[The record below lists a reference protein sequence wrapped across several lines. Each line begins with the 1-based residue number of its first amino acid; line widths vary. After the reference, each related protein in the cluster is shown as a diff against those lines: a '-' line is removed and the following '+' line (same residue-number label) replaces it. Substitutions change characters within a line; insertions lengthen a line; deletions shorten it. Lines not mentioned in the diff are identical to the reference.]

1 MRLSR
6 QLLVLLILMTL
17 LHPALSD
24 EIVVRDGVIT
34 NIPAHPRLYVPTAE
48 ALASS
53 AYNEETLTPL
63 IEETAR
69 RYGLEPELVKAVVK
83 IESAFY
89 PKAHSKAGAMG
100 LMQLMP
106 ATAAELGVADPW
118 DPVANLD
125 GGCRYLAQMLTRFGD
140 LKLALAAFN
149 AGPSAV
155 EHYRAVP
162 PYDETQ
168 AYVVKVLTSY
178 HNYGGSGEEVITAG
192 EPVSAPIYIAPDGT
206 MTNIPPLE

>member
-1 MRLSR
+1 MKRILQLSG
-6 QLLVLLILMTL
+6 LLLLL
-17 LHPALSD
+17 LLSSAAAD
-24 EIVVRDGVIT
+24 EIVVRNGVIT

-53 AYNEETLTPL
+53 AQNEETLTPL

-69 RYGLEPELVKAVVK
+69 RYGLEPELVRAVVK
-83 IESAFY
+83 TESAFY
-89 PKAHSKAGAMG
+89 PRAHSKAGAMG

-106 ATAAELGVADPW
+106 STAADLGVADPW

-140 LKLALAAFN
+140 IKLALAAYN
-149 AGPSAV
+149 AGPGAV
-155 EHYRAVP
+155 EHYRAIP

-168 AYVVKVLTSY
+168 TYVVKVLASY
-178 HNYGGSGEEVITAG
+178 HSYGGSDEEVDAVTA
-192 EPVSAPIYIAPDGT
+192 ETDSTPVYISPDGT

>member
-1 MRLSR
+1 MRLSH
-6 QLLVLLILMTL
+6 QLVGLLLLLIL
-17 LHPALSD
+17 LSSAVAD
-24 EIVVRDGVIT
+24 EIVMRDGVIT

-53 AYNEETLTPL
+53 AQNEATLTPL

-69 RYGLEPELVKAVVK
+69 RYGLEPELVRAVVR

-106 ATAAELGVADPW
+106 GTAADLGVADPW

-125 GGCRYLAQMLTRFGD
+125 GVCRYLAQMLTRFGD
-140 LKLALAAFN
+140 LRLALAAYN
-149 AGPSAV
+149 AGPGAV
-155 EHYRAVP
+155 EHYRAIP
-162 PYDETQ
+162 PYEETQ
-168 AYVVKVLTSY
+168 AYVVKVLASY
-178 HNYGGSGEEVITAG
+178 HSYGGSGEETVTTTTVSST
-192 EPVSAPIYIAPDGT
+192 PVYISADGT
-206 MTNIPPLE
+206 MTNVPPLE

>member
-1 MRLSR
+1 MRFSR
-6 QLLVLLILMTL
+6 QLLVLLILTTL
-17 LHPALSD
+17 LQSTLAD
-24 EIVVRDGVIT
+24 EIVMRDGVIT

-53 AYNEETLTPL
+53 SQNEETLTPL

-69 RYGLEPELVKAVVK
+69 RYGLEPELVKAVVR

-118 DPVANLD
+118 NPAANLD
-125 GGCRYLAQMLTRFGD
+125 GGCRYLARMLTRFGD
-140 LKLALAAFN
+140 LRLALAAYN

-168 AYVVKVLTSY
+168 AYVVKVLASY
-178 HNYGGSGEEVITAG
+178 HNYGGSGEEAVASSAVT
-192 EPVSAPIYIAPDGT
+192 SAPVYISPDGT
-206 MTNIPPLE
+206 MTNVPPLE